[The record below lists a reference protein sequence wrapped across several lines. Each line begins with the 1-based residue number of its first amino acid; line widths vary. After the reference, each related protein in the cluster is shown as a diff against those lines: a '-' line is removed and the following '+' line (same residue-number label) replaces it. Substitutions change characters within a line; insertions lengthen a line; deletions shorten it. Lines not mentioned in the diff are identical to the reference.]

1 LEFRSWQE
9 HPLGPVELRKEP
21 TPIAL
26 RAHDQGR
33 SLQLLDRGLTVCHLS
48 ELNSMLAEG
57 IFEFSEPKLHL
68 QYLWREGFAETERLF
83 G

>member
-1 LEFRSWQE
+1 LEFHSWQE
-9 HPLGPVELRKEP
+9 HLLGPVEFGEET

-33 SLQLLDRGLTVCHLS
+33 SLQLLNRGLTVCHLP
-48 ELNSMLAEG
+48 ELNSMLAEW

-68 QYLWREGFAETERLF
+68 QYLWNESFAEPNRLC